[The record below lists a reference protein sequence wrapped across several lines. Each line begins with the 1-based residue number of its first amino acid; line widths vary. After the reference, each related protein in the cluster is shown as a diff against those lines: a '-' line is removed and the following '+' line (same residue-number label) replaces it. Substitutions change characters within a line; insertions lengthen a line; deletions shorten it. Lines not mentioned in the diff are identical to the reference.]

1 MPLSPDLV
9 RARAARVRLL
19 LLDVDGVLTD
29 GSIVL
34 GTDGQE
40 LKAFFV
46 RDGTAIVL
54 ARRAG
59 IEVGLISGRSSDVTS
74 RRAAELGISIVV
86 QGEVDKG
93 AAYDR
98 IVEALDLTPEET
110 AYMGDDV
117 LDLPVLRRAGLAA
130 APSDAAA
137 EVLTD
142 VHWVSRS
149 AGGRGAVRELV
160 ELLLDARGR
169 WDEAAGT
176 VGTH

>member
-1 MPLSPDLV
+1 MPISPDLV
-9 RARAARVRLL
+9 RTRAARVQLL

-59 IEVGLISGRSSDVTS
+59 VEVGLISGRSSEVTS
-74 RRAAELGISIVV
+74 RRAAELGITIVV
-86 QGEVDKG
+86 QGQADKA

-98 IVEALDLTPEET
+98 ILEVLGITPEDT

-117 LDLPVLRRAGLAA
+117 LDLPVLERAGLST
-130 APSDAAA
+130 APADAAA
-137 EVLTD
+137 EVLAD
-142 VHWVSRS
+142 VDWVSQYG
-149 AGGRGAVRELV
+149 GGRGAVRELV

-176 VGTH
+176 VGSR